1 MVSSTSTSG
10 LGADQSQSLM
20 IDVRANTQGFAQDL
34 ATMRGSFDNT
44 LVAGFTQAGS
54 VLDTSL
60 ASALSRGSLGF
71 TSLRSTALG
80 ALSDIAGQANANLYS
95 SVTADGGSGSMV
107 GLTGLMGVST
117 LVSSLMG
124 LPGRAT
130 GGPVSPGQPY
140 LVGENGPEMFVP
152 TSAGAVAPNG
162 GAGGGGRDVNVAIS
176 VSAPAGS
183 STPQSLQ
190 RSSRQVASA
199 VRRALTQY

>member
-1 MVSSTSTSG
+1 MSSSSNFGT
-10 LGADQSQSLM
+10 GADQTQSLM
-20 IDVRANTQGFAQDL
+20 IDVRANTQGFEQDL

-44 LVAGFTQAGS
+44 LVAGFTQAGA
-54 VLDTSL
+54 VLDTGL
-60 ASALSRGSLGF
+60 ATALQRGSLGF
-71 TSLRSTALG
+71 ASLRSTALG
-80 ALSDIAGQANANLYS
+80 ALSDVAAQANNSLYS
-95 SVTADGGSGSMV
+95 AVSADGGLASSVGMSSLV
-107 GLTGLMGVST
+107 GLST
-117 LVSSLMG
+117 LMSTVLG

-176 VSAPAGS
+176 ITAPTPS

-190 RSSRQVASA
+190 RSGRQVASA

>member
-1 MVSSTSTSG
+1 MSSSSSNFGT
-10 LGADQSQSLM
+10 GADQTQSLM
-20 IDVRANTQGFAQDL
+20 IDVRANTQGFEQDL

-44 LVAGFTQAGS
+44 LVAGFTQAGA
-54 VLDTSL
+54 VLDTGL
-60 ASALSRGSLGF
+60 ATALQRGSLGF
-71 TSLRSTALG
+71 ASLRSTALG
-80 ALSDIAGQANANLYS
+80 ALSDVAAQANNSLYS
-95 SVTADGGSGSMV
+95 AVSADGGLASSVGMSSLV
-107 GLTGLMGVST
+107 GLST
-117 LVSSLMG
+117 LMSTVLG

-176 VSAPAGS
+176 ITAPTPS

-190 RSSRQVASA
+190 RSGRQVASA